1 MTGPAGFLADLFS
14 LTGRVAVVTGGS
26 SGIGAGM
33 AAALARAGAQ
43 VVLVARDAERLGSAA
58 GGLRA
63 CGGQAAWVS
72 ADLADRA
79 GLERAADEAAAAF
92 GPPDILLNC
101 AGINLRPALASLT
114 AADWDL
120 TMAVNLTAPFLLGQ
134 RFGPSMAARG
144 WGRII
149 NVTSQQAQR
158 AFGNSGGYGAS
169 KGGLAALTRS
179 QSEAWAR
186 SGVCCNSVC
195 PGFVATRLNAAVAAD
210 PERMAAMAARTM
222 TGRNGEPADFAGVA
236 VFLASR
242 ASDYVTGQTLYVDGG
257 FSHQIRGITQI
268 PVNEKKGLTFA
279 RGLRSI
285 LRHDPDKILVG
296 EIRDNETAQIA
307 INSALT
313 GHLVFTTVH
322 ANNVVDVLGRFV
334 NMGVEVYNFVSALNC
349 ILAQRLVRT
358 ICEYC
363 ARPVSYDDETLKASG
378 MDPAD
383 WRGFE
388 FREGLGCIECGG
400 TGYRGRTAIHELLDL
415 TDPIRELILAKKPTS
430 EVRKLAQ
437 KEGMS
442 FLRESALDRVR
453 RGLTTLKEINKV
465 TFIEASR

>member
-1 MTGPAGFLADLFS
+1 MTAGAGFLEDLFS
-14 LTGRVAVVTGGS
+14 LAGRVAVVTGGS

-43 VVLVARDAERLGSAA
+43 VVLVARDAGRLDSASAA
-58 GGLRA
+58 LRA
-63 CGGQAAWVS
+63 RGGRASTVS
-72 ADLADRA
+72 ADLADRT

-92 GPPDILLNC
+92 GPPDILVNC
-101 AGINLRPALASLT
+101 AGINLRPPLESLT

-169 KGGLAALTRS
+169 KSGLAALTRS

-242 ASDYVTGQTLYVDGG
+242 ASDYMTGQTLYVDGG
-257 FSHQIRGITQI
+257 FSAT
-268 PVNEKKGLTFA
+268 
-279 RGLRSI
+279 
-285 LRHDPDKILVG
+285 
-296 EIRDNETAQIA
+296 
-307 INSALT
+307 
-313 GHLVFTTVH
+313 
-322 ANNVVDVLGRFV
+322 
-334 NMGVEVYNFVSALNC
+334 
-349 ILAQRLVRT
+349 
-358 ICEYC
+358 
-363 ARPVSYDDETLKASG
+363 
-378 MDPAD
+378 
-383 WRGFE
+383 
-388 FREGLGCIECGG
+388 
-400 TGYRGRTAIHELLDL
+400 
-415 TDPIRELILAKKPTS
+415 
-430 EVRKLAQ
+430 
-437 KEGMS
+437 
-442 FLRESALDRVR
+442 
-453 RGLTTLKEINKV
+453 
-465 TFIEASR
+465 